1 MTLQNFLAGLRYSR
15 RRHRTAVLAA
25 FVLLVVLYIVLFQTS
40 TTAASELAINS
51 PGEGVFEGI
60 LRLWGR
66 KKTVPF
72 AKTGA
77 ALQSDF
83 NSMILSTSSLRE
95 KGTGLDVDSEF
106 QDSLVDGIHAD
117 VNEKT
122 KLRLVSEIHRKTDPR
137 EVRLKAGRQF
147 YEEVFGVLYDGRPL
161 VGPLKRY
168 ASEERIYH
176 ARYDSLTPAQLPESV
191 KKGEE
196 GEKNIIFTEDYLSRF
211 LQLTESELDSM
222 KKLHEFVV
230 DKLPN
235 TAPKGIYSGNGIVF
249 VAGGKFNWLT
259 LLSIKLIRAL
269 GSDLPIEVLIPH
281 LDEYE
286 PDLCARV
293 FPALNARCIY
303 LPHVLS
309 EGEAGSSV
317 SKFEFKGYQY
327 KALAILVL
335 SFENVL
341 LLDSDNIPVH
351 PPDHLFDKEPFTTHG
366 LIVWPDFWK
375 RATSPDY
382 YRIAGMTVS
391 STQLLPTYDEVK
403 GTYEEG
409 PFTVEDA
416 SQTPLHQR
424 KGTIPDPTSELG
436 QLMIL
441 KKTHTRALLLALYY
455 NLYGPTH
462 FYPLFSQGS
471 DGEGDKETFLAATC
485 ALNKPFYQVSKF
497 LNAFGYFDSHNNFQ
511 GTGMGQYDPVE
522 DFKVRTAQEK
532 MGHKPL
538 KAQEELVSKDPLLK
552 RGAQILFVHANF
564 PKLNPWELMKKRQI
578 VNENGERWRLYG
590 TGMKVRTGYDFETVQ
605 WLNMRFLLCELKI
618 FVNTFK
624 DVSRDALC
632 YEINLHLDF
641 LKSTIETLE

>member
-1 MTLQNFLAGLRYSR
+1 MKLHSFLAGLRYSR
-15 RRHRTAVLAA
+15 RRHKTAVLAA
-25 FVLLVVLYIVLFQTS
+25 CVLLVVLYIVHFLTTS
-40 TTAASELAINS
+40 SIAPGLAINNPEES
-51 PGEGVFEGI
+51 TWQRL

-95 KGTGLDVDSEF
+95 KGALLDMNPEF
-106 QDSLVDGIHAD
+106 EDPFADGKHAEI
-117 VNEKT
+117 NEKT
-122 KLRLVSEIHRKTDPR
+122 KLRLVSEMHRKSDPR
-137 EVRLKAGRQF
+137 EVRLKAGHRF
-147 YEEVFGVLYDGRPL
+147 YEDVFGVLYEGRPL
-161 VGPLKRY
+161 VDALKQY
-168 ASEERIYH
+168 LSEERIYH

-191 KKGEE
+191 QKGEE
-196 GEKNIIFTEDYLSRF
+196 GDKNIIFTEDYLSKF
-211 LQLTESELDSM
+211 LQLTETELNSM
-222 KKLHEFVV
+222 KKLHKFVV
-230 DKLPN
+230 DKLPKA
-235 TAPKGIYSGNGIVF
+235 APKGLYSGNGIVF

-281 LDEYE
+281 LNEYE
-286 PDLCARV
+286 ADLCARV

-309 EGEAGSSV
+309 EGEAGTSV

-351 PPDHLFDKEPFTTHG
+351 PPDHLFTQEPFTTHG

-382 YRIAGMTVS
+382 YRIAGISVS
-391 STQLLPTYDEVK
+391 PTALLPTYDEVK

-409 PFTVEDA
+409 PFSVEDL

-424 KGTIPDPTSELG
+424 KGAIPDPTSELG

-441 KKTHTRALLLALYY
+441 KKTHMSALLLALYY

-485 ALNKPFYQVSKF
+485 ALGKPFYQVSKF

-522 DFKVRTAQEK
+522 DFKVRAAREK
-532 MGHKPL
+532 MSHKPQ
-538 KAQEELVSKDPLLK
+538 KVQEELLSSDPLLK

-564 PKLNPWELMKKRQI
+564 PKLNPWELMKKGKI
-578 VNENGERWRLYG
+578 VDDNGQRWRLYG
-590 TGMKVRTGYDFETVQ
+590 TGMKVRSGYDFETVQ

-618 FVNTFK
+618 FVSTFK

-632 YEINLHLDF
+632 EEINLHLAY
-641 LKSTIETLE
+641 LKSTIDTLE